1 MRTVKAL
8 MGTSRRNSSNAKFPR
23 RLAVNREMKNKTRSA
38 QAVLRLNQ
46 QNAHAVSV
54 LTDTGNKLMQLGEP
68 KQARECF
75 QDALD
80 LLLAA
85 KITLD
90 KRTAIAYYNL
100 ARAHAALDAYEAAI
114 HNYRKAIEIRP
125 RFPEAHNNLGMLL
138 NQEELF
144 EQAIEHFKIVVNV
157 EPLSS
162 SAHYGMGVAYQSLED
177 TTTAAVCYQRA
188 ITLNPDFYA
197 SWVNLGLICYQIGS
211 AEVAVHCYN
220 EAIGLS
226 PGNAELYFQLGMA
239 YMMLRRFSDA
249 ARAFTKAIEL
259 EPWHKEAKDAL
270 EEALFFSISAPQA
283 EAPQTA

>member
-1 MRTVKAL
+1 
-8 MGTSRRNSSNAKFPR
+8 
-23 RLAVNREMKNKTRSA
+23 
-38 QAVLRLNQ
+38 
-46 QNAHAVSV
+46 
-54 LTDTGNKLMQLGEP
+54 
-68 KQARECF
+68 
-75 QDALD
+75 
-80 LLLAA
+80 
-85 KITLD
+85 
-90 KRTAIAYYNL
+90 
-100 ARAHAALDAYEAAI
+100 
-114 HNYRKAIEIRP
+114 
-125 RFPEAHNNLGMLL
+125 MLL

-177 TTTAAVCYQRA
+177 TTTAAMCYQRA

-197 SWVNLGLICYQIGS
+197 SWVNLGLICYEIGS

-220 EAIGLS
+220 EAIGLN

-249 ARAFTKAIEL
+249 SRAFTKAIEL

-270 EEALFFSISAPQA
+270 EEALFFSISAPAA

>member
-1 MRTVKAL
+1 
-8 MGTSRRNSSNAKFPR
+8 
-23 RLAVNREMKNKTRSA
+23 MKNKTRSA
-38 QAVLRLNQ
+38 QSILRLNQ

-54 LTDTGNKLMQLGEP
+54 LTDTGNKLMQHGEA

-85 KITLD
+85 KITTD

-100 ARAHAALDAYEAAI
+100 ARAHAGLDAYEAAI
-114 HNYRKAIEIRP
+114 KNYRLAIEIRP

-138 NQEELF
+138 NQEALF

-157 EPLSS
+157 EPLSA

-177 TTTAAVCYQRA
+177 TTSAAVCYQRA

-211 AEVAVHCYN
+211 PEVAVNCYN
-220 EAIGLS
+220 EAIGLNPS
-226 PGNAELYFQLGMA
+226 NAELHFQLGMA
-239 YMMLRRFSDA
+239 YMLLQHFPDA
-249 ARAFTKAIEL
+249 ARAFAKALEL

-270 EEALFFSISAPQA
+270 EEALFFRIAVPEIGV
-283 EAPQTA
+283 EAPHPA

>member
-1 MRTVKAL
+1 
-8 MGTSRRNSSNAKFPR
+8 MGAFDANSSRAKY
-23 RLAVNREMKNKTRSA
+23 LGNQAVKGGMKNKSRSA

-46 QNAHAVSV
+46 QNAHSVSV
-54 LTDTGNKLMQLGEP
+54 LTDTGNTLMQRGEH
-68 KQARECF
+68 KQAQECF
-75 QDALD
+75 QAALD

-85 KITLD
+85 KITQD

-100 ARAHAALDAYEAAI
+100 ARANAALEAYEAAAR
-114 HNYRKAIEIRP
+114 NYRSAIEIRP

-138 NQEELF
+138 NQEEQF
-144 EQAIEHFKIVVNV
+144 ELAIEHFKIVASA
-157 EPLSS
+157 EPLSA
-162 SAHYGMGVAYQSLED
+162 SAQYGMGVAYQSLGD

-188 ITLNPDFYA
+188 ITLNPDFFA

-211 AEVAVHCYN
+211 ADVAVHCYN

-239 YMMLRRFSDA
+239 YMMLRRFADA
-249 ARAFTKAIEL
+249 ARAFTKTLEL

-270 EEALFFSISAPQA
+270 EEAMLFAISAPSGETPQA
-283 EAPQTA
+283 DSP